1 MINKMIES
9 NLNEVNFPTVSV
21 CMISYGHENYIEEA
35 INGVLMQ
42 QCDFEIELILSND
55 CSPDNTDA
63 VVQRIL
69 KNHPLSYKIRYIKHE
84 KNLGMMPNFLFAL
97 DQCKGQY
104 IALCEGDDFWTDA
117 LKLQK
122 QVDFLREN
130 EDCSLCFHNA
140 TVYYETSKHTR
151 LFIKEYHK
159 TFYTGKDILENWL
172 IPTAS
177 MLFVN
182 VLKQNKLPSFFSK
195 AMHGDLALQLFL
207 YEFGNFGLINE
218 NMCTYRINET
228 SATRTFFY
236 NLPYK
241 FAFISQ
247 LNAMKIYFN
256 GKYDNYFNKSII
268 EQYRNIAK
276 YYKTKYIGKQII
288 LLFKSL
294 TVDLFA
300 IAKYRKDI
308 FVIFKV
314 VGGNILNK
322 IKGKNSIDLQIVKT
336 E

>member
-1 MINKMIES
+1 MKNKAILS
-9 NLNEVNFPTVSV
+9 NLDRTNSTVVSV

-42 QCDFEIELILSND
+42 QCDFEIELIVSND

-63 VVQRIL
+63 VIQEIL
-69 KNHPLSYKIRYIKHE
+69 QKHPLSYKIKYTKHE
-84 KNLGMMPNFLFAL
+84 NNLGMMPNFLFAL
-97 DQCKGQY
+97 DQCKGYY
-104 IALCEGDDFWTDA
+104 IALCDGDDFWTDA
-117 LKLQK
+117 SKLQK

-140 TVYYETSKHTR
+140 TVFYETSKHSR

-159 TFYTGKDILENWL
+159 TFYTGNDILGSWL

-182 VLKQNKLPSFFSK
+182 VLKQNKLPSFFAN

-218 NMCTYRINET
+218 TMCTYRINES

-236 NLPYK
+236 NLTYK

-247 LNAMKIYFN
+247 LNAMKIYFK
-256 GKYDNYFNKSII
+256 GKYNNYFNKSII

-276 YYKTKYIGKQII
+276 HYNTNHIGKQII
-288 LLFKSL
+288 LLFKSV
-294 TVDLFA
+294 TVDFFA
-300 IAKYRKDI
+300 IVKYKNEI
-308 FVIFKV
+308 FETFKV
-314 VGGNILNK
+314 VVRNILNK
-322 IKGKNSIDLQIVKT
+322 INGKTV
-336 E
+336 